1 MAEIV
6 SEYIFFVSKKK
17 KKKKKRRH
25 TYKQK
30 GKETKKISWLL
41 ILRSTVIGSR

>member
-6 SEYIFFVSKKK
+6 SEYIFFVSKT

-30 GKETKKISWLL
+30 EKETKKISSLL
-41 ILRSTVIGSR
+41 ILRSTVIGSH